1 MRGYG
6 FSVWLLPR
14 NRSKILQCFKNQGI
28 IITHIPHITIKT
40 NFETKSQAF
49 DFAETLTSTVNITE
63 TKCNPTHK
71 SYKYSLFGSL
81 SWMDKAYEVDPL
93 TAWALH
99 AKVPELEISNP
110 HLSVKYMKQYMFP
123 KSVNINIS
131 GEGDVVVAD
140 TQNDD
145 PGKWHLCYTRDR

>member
-1 MRGYG
+1 MRGYD

-14 NRSKILQCFKNQGI
+14 NRSKILQCLKSQGI
-28 IITHIPHITIKT
+28 IVTHIPHITIKT
-40 NFETKSQAF
+40 NFETKGLAF

-63 TKCNPTHK
+63 TKYNPTHK

-81 SWMDKAYEVDPL
+81 SWMDRASVDDPL
-93 TAWALH
+93 TAWVLP
-99 AKVPELEISNP
+99 AKIPELEIPNP
-110 HLSVKYMKQYMFP
+110 HLSVKYMKHETFP
-123 KSVNINIS
+123 KSAKINIS

-145 PGKWHLCYTRDR
+145 PRKWHLCYTRD